1 MKAVHAIHAIVND
14 YLFFSH
20 CNKMKELPNLIL
32 FQGYAVEYT
41 RSDSLTP
48 GRWCTDKSS
57 RSRWQLPVVTC
68 CGVGDMGGGM
78 VLGGKKG
85 MEKDMLCY
93 GTRFGNYRTWL
104 CVKACHQ
111 LGGHCDFGYL
121 LP

>member
-41 RSDSLTP
+41 RGDSPTTC
-48 GRWCTDKSS
+48 WWWTDKSRGS
-57 RSRWQLPVVTC
+57 RCQLPVVMC

-78 VLGGKKG
+78 V
-85 MEKDMLCY
+85 
-93 GTRFGNYRTWL
+93 
-104 CVKACHQ
+104 
-111 LGGHCDFGYL
+111 
-121 LP
+121 